1 MHQYVIKDLKTDSQ
15 AHIIQE
21 KAAKFCIEISEG
33 LFQPLD
39 ATENPFVEE
48 FITSGNMKSMKTVFG
63 INLKRSFEIY
73 MIDLNC
79 KHV

>member
-33 LFQPLD
+33 LF
-39 ATENPFVEE
+39 
-48 FITSGNMKSMKTVFG
+48 
-63 INLKRSFEIY
+63 
-73 MIDLNC
+73 
-79 KHV
+79 